1 LENGNLERKELLD
14 FLTDG
19 NIGFT
24 LKDFYHPIHFKNEGS
39 ALMYSILFGGLA
51 KVSHN
56 LIDYDAMVS
65 QLLRE
70 RTMLCLKYVSEDMR
84 PAIRL
89 LKEDVSEQK
98 KEGKPIPR
106 ILKGYLRGKKSFTNH
121 ELDLRVSLQDVKE
134 LLDFIQST

>member
-1 LENGNLERKELLD
+1 MGNGNLERKELLD

-19 NIGFT
+19 NMGFA
-24 LKDFYHPIHFKNEGS
+24 LKDFHHHIDFKNEGL
-39 ALMYSILFGGLA
+39 ALMYSILLGGLA

-89 LKEDVSEQK
+89 LKEFVSEQE
-98 KEGKPIPR
+98 KEGKSIPR
-106 ILKGYLRGKKSFTNH
+106 MLKGYLRGKKSFTNY
-121 ELDLRVSLQDVKE
+121 ELDLRVSLQDAKE
-134 LLDFIQST
+134 LFDFILST